1 MNRIEKLG
9 MEENFPKTFPCPKK
23 NEEGKEEEEVG
34 MEAKINGGGRRF
46 WAHWFFNASIIHSF
60 MGSQF
65 EGQSGEVRMEEEQQA
80 QQRYIG
86 QWFPIYAAYIWFI
99 P

>member
-1 MNRIEKLG
+1 MRYRSWVMNRIEKLG

-46 WAHWFFNASIIHSF
+46 
-60 MGSQF
+60 
-65 EGQSGEVRMEEEQQA
+65 
-80 QQRYIG
+80 
-86 QWFPIYAAYIWFI
+86 
-99 P
+99 